1 MLGKKLTVMM
11 MMMMMMMLDDQFNMN
26 TFKYLDV
33 FFQQLLVRPLAEDH
47 FLYLCVEK
55 YTYTHIHT

>member
-1 MLGKKLTVMM
+1 
-11 MMMMMMMLDDQFNMN
+11 MMMMMLDNQFNMK

-47 FLYLCVEK
+47 FLYLCVVK
-55 YTYTHIHT
+55 YAYTHIYIHGFSFCFILF